1 MNAVLIIWLTLIF
14 ISFLSQEDDDD
25 LKDDEFYEDQL
36 NEQTFSQ
43 ENSGSHHLTGKH
55 DMNFVLGGQGIEG
68 EPFIDLS
75 PIDISGQCDETYMR
89 LTSMK
94 QERSKVMSGQHSV
107 IFGMKAGDGS
117 DISVWFVYG
126 FYDFLMFGQTF
137 DGICDLLLIIN
148 MGFYHV

>member
-1 MNAVLIIWLTLIF
+1 MTAQFWFHPDEIKFLYSKFHYIIP
-14 ISFLSQEDDDD
+14 QEDDDD
-25 LKDDEFYEDQL
+25 LKDDQYYEDQL
-36 NEQTFSQ
+36 NEQNFSQNSQ
-43 ENSGSHHLTGKH
+43 ENSGPHHLTSKH

-75 PIDISGQCDETYMR
+75 PIDISGQCEETYMR

-117 DISVWFVYG
+117 DISV
-126 FYDFLMFGQTF
+126 
-137 DGICDLLLIIN
+137 
-148 MGFYHV
+148 